1 MESENKGLYLAN
13 MFTWVAEYLNKS
25 SLIENKVK
33 SNFYEIDKESLL
45 RYYYKGP
52 IIMGFQVFDGK
63 FFIQDSSGSMATV
76 DVKLKSDSKNLDVT
90 RPSTDIIQFK
100 DASMATSFT
109 GMQAGGSGILVESLN
124 IGYKW
129 KDEDISA
136 KILLKLSWTGE
147 LSLHITLVSKDDFE
161 GNLVINGVNNKI
173 QLQAG
178 VSSTYNLEIRGRCY
192 S

>member
-1 MESENKGLYLAN
+1 MKSENKGLYLAN

-63 FFIQDSSGSMATV
+63 FFIQDSSGSMATI
-76 DVKLKSDSKNLDVT
+76 DIKLQSDSSSTEIT

-109 GMQAGGSGILVESLN
+109 GVQQGGSGMLVEALN

-129 KDEDISA
+129 KDETISA
-136 KILLKLSWTGE
+136 KIILSLSWLGSLT
-147 LSLHITLVSKDDFE
+147 LSVELVSKDDFE
-161 GNLVINGVNNKI
+161 GNLVINGVKNKI

-178 VSSTYNLEIRGRCY
+178 ISSTYTLDIRGRCY

>member
-1 MESENKGLYLAN
+1 MKSENKGLYLAN

-63 FFIQDSSGSMATV
+63 FFIQDSSGSMATI
-76 DVKLKSDSKNLDVT
+76 DIKLQSDSSSTEIT

-109 GMQAGGSGILVESLN
+109 GVQQGGSGMLVEALN

-129 KDEDISA
+129 KDETISA
-136 KILLKLSWTGE
+136 KIILSLSWLGALT
-147 LSLHITLVSKDDFE
+147 LSVDLVSKDDFE
-161 GNLVINGVNNKI
+161 GNLVINGINNKI
-173 QLQAG
+173 QLHAG